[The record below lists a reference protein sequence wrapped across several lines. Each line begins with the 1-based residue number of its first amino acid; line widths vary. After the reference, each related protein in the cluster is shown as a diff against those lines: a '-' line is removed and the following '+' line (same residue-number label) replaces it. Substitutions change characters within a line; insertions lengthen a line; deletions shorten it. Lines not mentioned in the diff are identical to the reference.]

1 MLYGFNAMPTRVF
14 VVHMNPFL
22 AARLFRRAGKAS
34 L

>member
-1 MLYGFNAMPTRVF
+1 MLYGFDAMPTRVF

-22 AARLFRRAGKAS
+22 AARFFRRAGKDS